1 MSDILESDDMVHEIT
16 GGEAVTAA
24 LEALGVCCIFGVPSQ
39 HNLALYDA
47 LSRSERIRVIGTR
60 HEAGAVHAAD
70 GYARATGKLG
80 VAIVSTGP
88 GTANAMNGLYEA
100 GFASSPVMLITTQI
114 NRVHLGKNKAFIHDA
129 ENQLAMLRTVT
140 RRAERVL
147 HAHQLFE
154 TVVAVGRDIVTG
166 RPQPG
171 AVEIPTDL
179 LDAPAPAPVDA
190 PLPVPR
196 IAPDAAAVASAAALI
211 AGARRP
217 LLWLGGGCVR
227 SGAQDAIRAFAEH
240 LGAPVVTT
248 LNGRGAVPSDHP
260 LAVGSA
266 TSYPPFR
273 RLLDE
278 ADLVLAV
285 GTRFQAVAT
294 GFWSLPLGRQLVQID
309 VDAAMISRNYPA
321 AAGVVGD
328 AALAL
333 DALRAAIPGGNVDPA
348 FAALGATVRDELLA
362 ELTRRIG
369 NDHARL
375 CDLLDKTLP
384 RDRNIVCDATLV
396 GNSWA
401 SVRLPVRDFRGFTY
415 STSLSIGVALPIAIG
430 AAVGSGRRTIAIHGD
445 GGVMLNIGELAT
457 AVEAKAPLTLIV
469 FNDKG
474 YGVLKMLQKAAGVTP
489 FGVDLHTPDF
499 VGLGQAMGMPA
510 ERVESP
516 DGFAAALGR
525 SIAIHGPSLIEV
537 DLTKMAPL
545 TL

>member
-1 MSDILESDDMVHEIT
+1 MRMDDLVT

-24 LEALGVCCIFGVPSQ
+24 LEALGVRCVFGVPSQ

-47 LSRSERIRVIGTR
+47 LSRSAHIRVVGAR

-70 GYARATGKLG
+70 GYARATGELG

-129 ENQLAMLRTVT
+129 DNQFAMLQTVT
-140 RRAERVL
+140 RRTDRVL
-147 HAHQLFE
+147 HAGQLFE
-154 TVVAVGRDIVTG
+154 TIVALGRDIMTG

-179 LDAPAPAPVDA
+179 LDERTPPSAASLPPVA
-190 PLPVPR
+190 R
-196 IAPDAAAVASAAALI
+196 IAPDAAALADAAALI
-211 AGARRP
+211 AAARRP
-217 LLWLGGGCVR
+217 LVWLGGGCVR
-227 SGAQDAIRAFAEH
+227 SGAEEAVRAFVEH

-248 LNGRGAVPSDHP
+248 LNGRSALPSDHP

-266 TSYPPFR
+266 TYYPPFA
-273 RLLDE
+273 RLLE
-278 ADLVLAV
+278 QADLVLAV

-294 GFWSLPLGRQLVQID
+294 GFWSLPLGKKLVQID
-309 VDAAMISRNYPA
+309 VDASMISRNYPA

-333 DALRAAIPGGNVDPA
+333 DALRTALPGGGVDPD
-348 FAALGATVRDELLA
+348 FGALGREVRDELLA
-362 ELTRRIG
+362 ESTRRIG
-369 NDHARL
+369 PDHARL
-375 CDLLDKTLP
+375 CDILDARLP
-384 RDRNIVCDATLV
+384 AERNIVCDATLV

-401 SVRLPVRDFRGFTY
+401 GFRLPVRDFRGFTY
-415 STSLSIGVALPIAIG
+415 STSLAIGPALPLAIG
-430 AAVGSGRRTIAIHGD
+430 AAIGSGRRTVAIHGD

-457 AVEAKAPLTLIV
+457 AVEAQAPLTLIV
-469 FNDKG
+469 FNDQG

-499 VGLGQAMGMPA
+499 VGIGRAMGMPA
-510 ERVESP
+510 ERVDSPESF
-516 DGFAAALGR
+516 DAALGR
-525 SIAIHGPSLIEV
+525 SIALDGPSLIEV
-537 DLTKMAPL
+537 DLTQMEPL
-545 TL
+545 GL

>member
-1 MSDILESDDMVHEIT
+1 MTKADDPVT

-24 LEALGVCCIFGVPSQ
+24 LEALGVRCVFGVPSQ

-47 LSRSERIRVIGTR
+47 LSRSAQIRVVGAR

-70 GYARATGKLG
+70 GYARATGELG

-114 NRVHLGKNKAFIHDA
+114 NRIHLGKNKAFIHDA
-129 ENQLAMLRTVT
+129 ENQFAMLQTVT
-140 RRAERVL
+140 RRTDRVF
-147 HAHQLFE
+147 HAGQLFE
-154 TVVAVGRDIVTG
+154 TIVALGRDIMTG

-179 LDAPAPAPVDA
+179 LDERTPAIPATEA
-190 PLPVPR
+190 SLLPVRR
-196 IAPDAAAVASAAALI
+196 IVPDAAALAGAAALI
-211 AGARRP
+211 AAARRP
-217 LLWLGGGCVR
+217 LVWLGGGCVR
-227 SGAQDAIRAFAEH
+227 SGADEAVRAFVEH

-248 LNGRGAVPSDHP
+248 LNGRSALASDHP

-266 TSYPPFR
+266 TYYPPFA
-273 RLLDE
+273 RLLE
-278 ADLVLAV
+278 QADLVIAV

-294 GFWSLPLGRQLVQID
+294 GFWSLPLGKNLVQID
-309 VDAAMISRNYPA
+309 VDASMISRNYPA

-333 DALRAAIPGGNVDPA
+333 DALRAAVPGGGVDPA
-348 FAALGATVRDELLA
+348 FAALGREVRDELRA
-362 ELTRRIG
+362 ESTRRIG
-369 NDHARL
+369 PDHTRL
-375 CDLLDKTLP
+375 CDILDAALP
-384 RDRNIVCDATLV
+384 DGRNIVCDATLV

-401 SVRLPVRDFRGFTY
+401 GFRLPVRDFRGFTY
-415 STSLSIGVALPIAIG
+415 STSLAIGPALPLAIG
-430 AAVGSGRRTIAIHGD
+430 AAIGSGRRTVAIHGD

-499 VGLGQAMGMPA
+499 VGLGHAMGMPA
-510 ERVESP
+510 ERVASP
-516 DGFAAALGR
+516 ADFAAALAR
-525 SIAIHGPSLIEV
+525 SIATEGPSLIEV
-537 DLTKMAPL
+537 DLTQMEPL
-545 TL
+545 GL